1 MSTKKKVEEEKP
13 LDFATAWTKVRE
25 SVYAQVTSKGSCFY
39 ALDKPDSNT
48 FIGREAEITTLYESL
63 SKHRMKNVVL
73 IGEAGCGKTMLV
85 AELAQ
90 RAKNCFI
97 VGFNVAAAVAGTKYR
112 GEFEERVLRALQWA
126 KFTNQIYGAFCPV
139 ILFIDEFHTFYKAGA
154 CEGAISLSDIAKP
167 FLSAGYITIIGA
179 TTPLEFE
186 QTIKKDGALM
196 RRMTPVYITEPGHDE
211 VMAILRAFDWGQT
224 DPTLFNL
231 IYELGKAVPGAHNP
245 DISIEILDRACA
257 RQLVTGNPIDHKMI
271 RDIARDMVSCAM
283 AISQEEDEA
292 SQQSSVA

>member
-1 MSTKKKVEEEKP
+1 MSTKKKAEEEKP
-13 LDFATAWTKVRE
+13 LDYATAHLKVYE
-25 SVYAQVTSKGSCFY
+25 SVFAQVTSKGSCFY
-39 ALDKPDSNT
+39 SLDKPDPGK
-48 FIGREAEITTLYESL
+48 FIGREAEITTLYECL

-85 AELAQ
+85 EELAQ
-90 RAKNCFI
+90 KIKNSFI

-112 GEFEERVLRALQWA
+112 GQFEDRVLKALQWV
-126 KFTNQIYGAFCPV
+126 KYTNELYGAFCPV

-154 CEGAISLSDIAKP
+154 CEGAVSLSDIAKP

-257 RQLVTGNPIDHKMI
+257 RQLVTGKVIDHAMI
-271 RDIARDMVSCAM
+271 RDIAKEMVSCAM

-292 SQQSSVA
+292 SQQPSVA